1 MQGLNF
7 LKDSYIWGFHH
18 REMLISMKKYFTVYN
33 MFCLRKTLYTDVEYY
48 CSTEATNDK
57 NFTPVT
63 GVRAA
68 KIATKRID
76 HFRYIKIQLDS
87 EAQKTQTKEV
97 NKHGHLISF
106 VCVL

>member
-1 MQGLNF
+1 M
-7 LKDSYIWGFHH
+7 
-18 REMLISMKKYFTVYN
+18 
-33 MFCLRKTLYTDVEYY
+33 YTDVEYY

-57 NFTPVT
+57 NCTHVT

-87 EAQKTQTKEV
+87 EAQKTQTKEM

-106 VCVL
+106 VCVLLASLLS